1 MALWNGCSPVN
12 LLHVF
17 RSPFLKN
24 TSEGLLLKEILIQSF
39 TNLVKPYLSP
49 TLIYEKSSSLLKN
62 SNSIT

>member
-24 TSEGLLLKEILIQSF
+24 TSEGLLLKAILIQSF
-39 TNLVKPYLSP
+39 TNFVKPHLSP
-49 TLIYEKSSSLLKN
+49 TLIYDKRSSLLKN
-62 SNSIT
+62 GNNIT